1 MPKPLHGGFSIG
13 AASRG
18 SGVNIETIR
27 CYERSGPPAPPP
39 RTAGGHRVY
48 DAEGVK
54 RLDFVRRDR
63 ELGFTLDR
71 IRHLSALADEAE
83 SSRAEVS
90 ALANVQLGAVR
101 RRLADLARR
110 EAVLAA
116 MIERRARGTVPD
128 CPILEALFDGTG

>member
-1 MPKPLHGGFSIG
+1 M
-13 AASRG
+13 
-18 SGVNIETIR
+18 
-27 CYERSGPPAPPP
+27 
-39 RTAGGHRVY
+39 
-48 DAEGVK
+48 K